1 MRKTSASRKLFV
13 ILNVIFMLVVIIT
26 CLYPILHVIFA
37 SFSSAGK
44 LMNVSGLLLHPVGFS
59 TAAYEAI
66 FSNTVILNGYKNTL
80 FILVVG
86 TSINMVMTIAAAY
99 VLSSKDVFWK
109 PFIMMLIIITMYFQ
123 GGLIPTYLN
132 IKNLGLYDTLWSVI
146 LPVAISS
153 YNLIIMRTYFM
164 GIPDS
169 LLESAELDGAGDF
182 TKIRHIVLPL
192 SGPIIAVMILYYG
205 VGHWNSWF
213 TATMYISSKVKQP
226 LQVILREILILNET
240 NAMKGGDNGLNI
252 SETIKYA
259 TIVVV
264 MMPILIIYPM
274 LQKYFISG
282 VMVGAVKG

>member
-1 MRKTSASRKLFV
+1 MKKTSHSRKLFV
-13 ILNVIFMLVVIIT
+13 VLNVLFMLAVIVT

-44 LMNVSGLLLHPVGFS
+44 LMNVSGLLLHPAGFS

-66 FSNTVILNGYKNTL
+66 FSNSVILNGYKNTL
-80 FILVVG
+80 FILAVG
-86 TSINMVMTIAAAY
+86 TSINLVMTIAAAY
-99 VLSSKDVFWK
+99 VLSSKDVLWK
-109 PFIMMLIIITMYFQ
+109 PVIMMLIIITMYFQ

-164 GIPDS
+164 NIPDS
-169 LLESAELDGAGDF
+169 LLESAELDGAGDL
-182 TKIRHIVLPL
+182 TKIRHIIIPL
-192 SGPIIAVMILYYG
+192 SGPIIAVMVLYYG

-213 TATMYISSKVKQP
+213 TATMYISSKAKQP

-240 NAMKGGDNGLNI
+240 TALQGGDKGLNI

-264 MMPILIIYPM
+264 MMPILIIYPL

>member
-1 MRKTSASRKLFV
+1 MKTSHSRRVFV
-13 ILNVIFMLVVIIT
+13 VLNVLFMLAVIVT
-26 CLYPILHVIFA
+26 CLYPILHIIFA
-37 SFSSAGK
+37 SFSSAGQ
-44 LMNVSGLLLHPVGFS
+44 LMNVSGLLWHPVGFS

-66 FSNTVILNGYKNTL
+66 FSNSVILNGYKNTL

-86 TSINMVMTIAAAY
+86 TSLSLVMTIAAAY

-123 GGLIPTYLN
+123 GGLIPTYLT

-164 GIPDS
+164 NIPDS
-169 LLESAELDGAGDF
+169 LIESAELDGAGDF
-182 TKIRHIVLPL
+182 TKIRHIIIPL
-192 SGPIIAVMILYYG
+192 SGPIIAVMVLYYG
-205 VGHWNSWF
+205 VGYWNSWF
-213 TATMYISSKVKQP
+213 TATMYISAKAKQP

-240 NAMKGGDNGLNI
+240 TALQGGDKGLNI

-264 MMPILIIYPM
+264 MMPILIIYPL

>member
-1 MRKTSASRKLFV
+1 MKKTSASRKLFQV
-13 ILNVIFMLVVIIT
+13 LNFLFMLSVIVT
-26 CLYPILHVIFA
+26 CLYPILHVVFA

-44 LMNVSGLLLHPVGFS
+44 LMNADGLLLHPMGFS
-59 TAAYEAI
+59 TAAYKAI
-66 FSNTVILNGYKNTL
+66 FSNNVIVNGYKNTL
-80 FILVVG
+80 FILFVG
-86 TSINMVMTIAAAY
+86 TTINLLMTIAAAY
-99 VLSSKDVFWK
+99 VLASKDVFWK
-109 PFIMMLIIITMYFQ
+109 PFIMMMIIITMYFQ

-132 IKNLGLYDTLWSVI
+132 IKNLGLYDTIWSVI
-146 LPVAISS
+146 LPVSISS

-164 GIPDS
+164 NIPDS
-169 LLESAELDGAGDF
+169 LLESAELDGAGDL
-182 TKIRHIVLPL
+182 TKIRHIIIPL
-192 SGPIIAVMILYYG
+192 SGSIIAVMILYYG

-213 TATMYISSKVKQP
+213 QASMYISEKAKQP

-240 NAMKGGDNGLNI
+240 SAMSGGDNGLNI

-264 MMPILIIYPM
+264 MMPILIIYPL

>member
-1 MRKTSASRKLFV
+1 MKTSHSRRVFV
-13 ILNVIFMLVVIIT
+13 VLNVLFMLAVIVT

-37 SFSSAGK
+37 SFSSAGQ
-44 LMNVSGLLLHPVGFS
+44 LMNVSGLLWHPVGFS

-66 FSNTVILNGYKNTL
+66 FSNSVILNGYKNTL

-86 TSINMVMTIAAAY
+86 TSLSLVMTIAAAY

-123 GGLIPTYLN
+123 GGLIPTYLT

-164 GIPDS
+164 NIPDS
-169 LLESAELDGAGDF
+169 LIESAELDGAGDF
-182 TKIRHIVLPL
+182 TKIRHIIIPL
-192 SGPIIAVMILYYG
+192 SGPIIAVMVLYYG
-205 VGHWNSWF
+205 VGYWNSWF
-213 TATMYISSKVKQP
+213 TATMYISAKAKQP

-240 NAMKGGDNGLNI
+240 TALQGGDKGLNI

-264 MMPILIIYPM
+264 MMPILIIYPL

>member
-1 MRKTSASRKLFV
+1 MKKTSHSRKLFLV
-13 ILNVIFMLVVIIT
+13 LNALFMLVVIVT
-26 CLYPILHVIFA
+26 CLYPILYVIFA

-44 LMNVSGLLLHPVGFS
+44 LMNASGLLLHPAGFS

-66 FSNTVILNGYKNTL
+66 FSNSVILNGYKNTL
-80 FILVVG
+80 FILIVG
-86 TSINMVMTIAAAY
+86 TSINLVMTIAAAY
-99 VLSSKDVFWK
+99 VLSSKDVLWK

-164 GIPDS
+164 NIPDS
-169 LLESAELDGAGDF
+169 LLESAELDGAGDL
-182 TKIRHIVLPL
+182 TKIRHIIIPL
-192 SGPIIAVMILYYG
+192 SGPIIAVMVLYYG

-213 TATMYISSKVKQP
+213 TATMYISAKSKQP

-240 NAMKGGDNGLNI
+240 TALQGGDKGLNI

-264 MMPILIIYPM
+264 MMPILIIYPL

>member
-1 MRKTSASRKLFV
+1 MKTSHSRRVFV
-13 ILNVIFMLVVIIT
+13 VLNVLFMLAVIVT
-26 CLYPILHVIFA
+26 CLYPILHIIFA
-37 SFSSAGK
+37 SFSSAGQ
-44 LMNVSGLLLHPVGFS
+44 LMNVSGLLWHPVGFS

-66 FSNTVILNGYKNTL
+66 FSNSVILNGYKNTL

-86 TSINMVMTIAAAY
+86 TSLSLVMTIAAAY

-123 GGLIPTYLN
+123 GGLIPTYLT

-164 GIPDS
+164 NIPDS
-169 LLESAELDGAGDF
+169 LIESAELDGAGDF
-182 TKIRHIVLPL
+182 TKIRHIIIPL
-192 SGPIIAVMILYYG
+192 SGPIIAVMVLYYG
-205 VGHWNSWF
+205 VGYWNSWF
-213 TATMYISSKVKQP
+213 TATMYISAKAKQP

-240 NAMKGGDNGLNI
+240 TALQGGDKGLNI

-264 MMPILIIYPM
+264 MMPILIIYPL
-274 LQKYFISG
+274 LQKYFISV

>member
-1 MRKTSASRKLFV
+1 MMKTSHSRRVFV
-13 ILNVIFMLVVIIT
+13 VLNVLFMLAVIVT

-37 SFSSAGK
+37 SFSSAGQ
-44 LMNVSGLLLHPVGFS
+44 LMNVSGLLWHPVGFS

-66 FSNTVILNGYKNTL
+66 FSNSVILNGYKNTL

-86 TSINMVMTIAAAY
+86 TSLSLVMTIAAAY

-123 GGLIPTYLN
+123 GGLIPTYLT

-164 GIPDS
+164 NIPDS
-169 LLESAELDGAGDF
+169 LIESAELDGAGDF
-182 TKIRHIVLPL
+182 TKIRHIIIPL
-192 SGPIIAVMILYYG
+192 SGPIIAVMVLYYG
-205 VGHWNSWF
+205 VGYWNSWF
-213 TATMYISSKVKQP
+213 TATMYISAKAKQP

-240 NAMKGGDNGLNI
+240 TALQGGDKGLNI

-264 MMPILIIYPM
+264 MMPILIIYPL

>member
-1 MRKTSASRKLFV
+1 MKKTSASRKLFQV
-13 ILNVIFMLVVIIT
+13 LNFLFMLSVIVT
-26 CLYPILHVIFA
+26 CLYPILHVVFA

-44 LMNVSGLLLHPVGFS
+44 LMNADGLLLHPMGFS
-59 TAAYEAI
+59 TAAYKAI
-66 FSNTVILNGYKNTL
+66 FSNNVIVNGYKNTL
-80 FILVVG
+80 FILFVG
-86 TSINMVMTIAAAY
+86 TSINLIMTIAAAY

-109 PFIMMLIIITMYFQ
+109 PFIMMMIIITMYFQ

-132 IKNLGLYDTLWSVI
+132 IKNLGLYDTIWSVI
-146 LPVAISS
+146 LPVSISS

-164 GIPDS
+164 NIPDS
-169 LLESAELDGAGDF
+169 LLESAELDGAGDL
-182 TKIRHIVLPL
+182 TKIRHIIIPL
-192 SGPIIAVMILYYG
+192 SGSIIAVMILYYG

-213 TATMYISSKVKQP
+213 QASMYISDKSKQP

-240 NAMKGGDNGLNI
+240 SAMSGGDNGLNL

-264 MMPILIIYPM
+264 MMPILIIYPL